1 MDFRNMSIAS
11 LLPSIT
17 VYLDIKK
24 IKSDL
29 TGSINPDKH
38 RLVWLKD
45 KPHPIELLD
54 SYLRKNFNIPDK
66 SKMVFSLYLP
76 PDPKDKSL
84 NIKKTP
90 HKLIS
95 RVLISTISESPE
107 IVVGNKT
114 EKLKM
119 KSGEAYNITFPVN
132 NMMNITFD
140 NSRTLII
147 PARKGFRQQKM
158 SKKVENRYILMF
170 DYVFTD
176 EIKEAINELTGKDEV
191 LRGYDRPDS
200 GDTEQGS
207 ESKMQDNIVP
217 DHDD

>member
-1 MDFRNMSIAS
+1 MDLRNMSVAS
-11 LLPSIT
+11 LLPST
-17 VYLDIKK
+17 SVYLDITK

-29 TGSINPDKH
+29 TGSIKPDEQ

-45 KPHPIELLD
+45 KPRTIELLD
-54 SYLRKNFNIPDK
+54 SCLRKSFNIPDK

-76 PDPKDKSL
+76 PDPKDKTLS
-84 NIKKTP
+84 IKKTP

-95 RVLISTISESPE
+95 RVLISTIGESPE
-107 IVVGNKT
+107 IVLGHKT

-119 KSGEAYNITFPVN
+119 KSGEAYNLPFPVN
-132 NMMNITFD
+132 SMMNIVFD

-158 SKKVENRYILMF
+158 TKKVENRYILMF
-170 DYVFTD
+170 DYVYTD
-176 EIKEAINELTGKDEV
+176 EIKEAINELTGKDEE

-207 ESKMQDNIVP
+207 ESKMQDDVVP